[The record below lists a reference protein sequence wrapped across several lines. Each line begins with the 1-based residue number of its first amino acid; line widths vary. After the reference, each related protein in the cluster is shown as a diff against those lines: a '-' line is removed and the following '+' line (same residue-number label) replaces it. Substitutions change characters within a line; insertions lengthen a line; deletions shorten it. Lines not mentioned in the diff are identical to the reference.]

1 MFFLFALKIWTI
13 LFTKNPLRI
22 NPPSV
27 IQRERGGLF
36 FFLVVY
42 GSFPTMDM
50 ELSSCVAK
58 RCELGL
64 PFGFGFGFGLQDGY
78 LVM

>member
-1 MFFLFALKIWTI
+1 
-13 LFTKNPLRI
+13 
-22 NPPSV
+22 
-27 IQRERGGLF
+27 
-36 FFLVVY
+36 
-42 GSFPTMDM
+42 MDM

>member
-27 IQRERGGLF
+27 IQRERGGLY

-42 GSFPTMDM
+42 GSFPTVDM
-50 ELSSCVAK
+50 ELSSYVAK
-58 RCELGL
+58 ELGL
-64 PFGFGFGFGLQDGY
+64 PFGFGFGMQDGY

>member
-1 MFFLFALKIWTI
+1 
-13 LFTKNPLRI
+13 
-22 NPPSV
+22 
-27 IQRERGGLF
+27 
-36 FFLVVY
+36 
-42 GSFPTMDM
+42 MDM
-50 ELSSCVAK
+50 ELSSYVAK